1 MQTVLLEVA
10 GLKAG
15 PGNVNIPVWQGE
27 QLKALINS
35 IHDKSYPS
43 LPENLVDPSLSMYL
57 PDMPDSQKKVPT
69 RAVPERLP
77 ESGSK
82 NVRCICLNSGMIP
95 DMVQCQIEGC
105 GVWQHLGCVG
115 KPKGA
120 HFACETCRFY
130 LADPFLMVVEN
141 LLPLGKLKEMPGMP
155 PIRDMK
161 GNLHYRISLEQS
173 FYLSPQV
180 FQSLLCKSATRR
192 VTISCLN
199 LEDEIHARMH
209 WPKNISVRVNNLHVK
224 PYMRG
229 PSTELGINQRDS
241 PVDVTRLVVSGHNS
255 IRIAAVDN
263 GTWVVRISISE
274 KKSKETVI
282 SLMKSPETLEEGKRR
297 MQKQLAGDTENAL
310 GLERMTFTLKD
321 PLTCTRIEN
330 AARFEDAS
338 GPQAFE
344 LDSYLSMA
352 ELNRKW
358 QDPTTLKNST
368 ILKLQSDVYT
378 GRILE
383 TLKTI
388 PSITRI
394 EVNAEGDWRPE
405 GYEMEWFDVCKDLS
419 SENIQALEAFANSQL
434 ADSQNDDETEE
445 YEQITAIDSKTEVVE
460 AMSALI
466 TLRKDAPRVVQ
477 NSGGQKRRPD
487 VEVIDLLSSDEE

>member
-1 MQTVLLEVA
+1 MQADLLEIA

-15 PGNVNIPVWQGE
+15 SSNVSIPAWQGD
-27 QLKALINS
+27 QIRGLINDLY
-35 IHDKSYPS
+35 DKRYPP
-43 LPENLVDPSLSMYL
+43 LPENLGDPSLAEYL
-57 PDMPDSQKKVPT
+57 PGMPDSQKNSPT
-69 RAVPERLP
+69 GAGSEKLP
-77 ESGSK
+77 ESGGK

-95 DMVQCQIEGC
+95 DMIQCQIEGC
-105 GVWQHLGCVG
+105 GIWQHLGCVG
-115 KPKGA
+115 KPKGS
-120 HFACETCRFY
+120 HFACEACRFY
-130 LADPFLMVVEN
+130 LADPFLRVVED

-155 PIRDMK
+155 PIRDMR
-161 GNLHYRISLEQS
+161 GNIHYRISLEQS
-173 FYLSPQV
+173 FYLSPQI
-180 FQSLLCKSATRR
+180 FQSCQGKSATRR

-199 LEDEIHARMH
+199 LGDEIYTRMH
-209 WPKNISVRVNNLHVK
+209 WPKNVSVRVNNLNVK

-241 PVDVTRLVVSGHNS
+241 PVDVTRLVVHGHNS

-263 GTWVVRISISE
+263 GAWVVRISISE
-274 KKSKETVI
+274 KETKETVK
-282 SLMKSPETLEEGKRR
+282 SMMKSPEALEEGKKR
-297 MQKQLAGDTENAL
+297 MQRQLAGDTENAL

-321 PLTCTRIEN
+321 PLTCTRIEH

-368 ILKLQSDVYT
+368 ILKLRSDVYT

-383 TLKTI
+383 FLKSI

-394 EVNAEGDWRPE
+394 EVNAEGNWRPE
-405 GYEMEWFDVCKDLS
+405 GYEKEWFDVCKDLS
-419 SENIQALEAFANSQL
+419 SENIESLKAFANSEL
-434 ADSQNDDETEE
+434 DESQNNDGTEE
-445 YEQITAIDSKTEVVE
+445 YDGRAAIDSKTEVVE

-466 TLRKDAPRVVQ
+466 TLRKDPPRVVQ
-477 NSGGQKRRPD
+477 NSGGQKRRPE